1 MAKFRASTLRF
12 SNSGKRN
19 VFCVIAVYAYVYLS
33 CSLWNIIL
41 CLFTHECQDLF
52 LKMTSGMC
60 TLVYE
65 LVVESFS
72 GKQQCACFCSECG
85 WSSEAPHTVSP
96 SWSLE
101 RYLQTTSLWVYL
113 AVYLS
118 VITLQNLNFIL
129 YQILP
134 GVRIIIANPETKG
147 PLGDSHLG
155 EVSSFCRIKVKW
167 K

>member
-1 MAKFRASTLRF
+1 MFIYSWV
-12 SNSGKRN
+12 SGFVLEN
-19 VFCVIAVYAYVYLS
+19 DISHVYA
-33 CSLWNIIL
+33 C
-41 CLFTHECQDLF
+41 
-52 LKMTSGMC
+52 
-60 TLVYE
+60 VYE
-65 LVVESFS
+65 LVIDSWP

-101 RYLQTTSLWVYL
+101 RYLQTISLWVHL
-113 AVYLS
+113 AVYFS
-118 VITLQNLNFIL
+118 IITLLNLNFIL

-155 EVSSFCRIKVKW
+155 EVSSYCRIKGEVKIICGSLRLHMFLVCFVSLDLGSLCP
-167 K
+167 